1 MSIIQVVRQGTH
13 FAVRDGQNT
22 VSVHN
27 TRGQAINA
35 AIRYKENNGL
45 A

>member
-1 MSIIQVVRQGTH
+1 MSIIQVARQGTH
-13 FAVRDGQNT
+13 FAVMDGQDT
-22 VSVHN
+22 VSTHN
-27 TRGQAINA
+27 TRGQAIAA